1 MTHVDWSVLSGP
13 RVSRRTMLKVAAATG
28 SIGFAQRWEALAA
41 AAPTLAPASQ
51 EATPGGTLKLGY
63 SLQQILS
70 LDPAQVTQGIVAGE
84 LVANLFS
91 SLVQFDE
98 NLGLIA
104 DLAETWDVAPDGK
117 QYTFHLRRG
126 LKHHNGDALVA
137 EDFLYTHKRTTNP
150 DFASPHANKLALI
163 SEITAPDEQT
173 VLIKLSQPYAP
184 FLATAC
190 SRGPGRALTP
200 ISKRAAEELG
210 DEKFGLSP
218 VGCGPFKIVPETV
231 EAGKG
236 FEMVAFEE
244 WYGGRPFLDKIVV
257 QLIPEESSQISAL
270 EAGDVDMLDIAPLQ
284 GVAQL
289 KENGDLTVIE
299 APGTNWIGLTMNFK
313 RPPWDKPEARMAVSK
328 AIDRD
333 DFIKK
338 AVFGLGTPSVG
349 AIAPAFSWAYMKPED
364 VDNPQAFDLEQAK
377 TLAEQSGLNGT
388 KASLLATQDTRA
400 AEVLRNQ
407 LKEIGLDIQV
417 ELLQNAAWN
426 ERWEAGDFDMLTNGS
441 VVDADPDDGHW
452 NFFQS
457 EGPWNTYGYKSAKA
471 DELLA
476 SSRSTADQATR
487 AQAFQQLQ
495 TELEKDVAYAFLY
508 HYSDFVAFY
517 SYVKGYT
524 PIPEMRYMEKVWLD
538 K

>member
-1 MTHVDWSVLSGP
+1 MAHVDWSLLSGP
-13 RVSRRTMLKVAAATG
+13 RVSRRTMLQVATASGAV
-28 SIGFAQRWEALAA
+28 GFAQRWEALAA
-41 AAPTLAPASQ
+41 AAPRPAPAAQ
-51 EATPGGTLKLGY
+51 EPKPGGTLRLGY
-63 SLQQILS
+63 SLQQILT
-70 LDPAQVTQGIVAGE
+70 LDPPQVTQGIVAGE

-98 NLGLIA
+98 NLGLVA
-104 DLAETWDVAPDGK
+104 DLAETWEVAPDGLL
-117 QYTFHLRRG
+117 YTFKLRSG
-126 LKHHNGDALVA
+126 LTHHNGDPLVA
-137 EDFLYTHKRTTNP
+137 ADVLYTHQRTINP
-150 DFASPHANKLALI
+150 DFASPHANKLALVT
-163 SEITAPDEQT
+163 EITAPDELT
-173 VLIKLSQPYAP
+173 VVVALSAPYAP

-200 ISKRAAEELG
+200 ISKRAVEELG
-210 DEKFGLSP
+210 DEQFGLTP
-218 VGCGPFKIVPETV
+218 VGCGPFMIVPETA

-236 FEMVAFEE
+236 FEMVAFEG

-270 EAGDVDMLDIAPLQ
+270 EAGDVDMLDIVPLQ

-289 KENGDLTVIE
+289 QGNDELTIVE
-299 APGTNWIGLTMNFK
+299 APGTNWIGLTMNFA

-338 AVFGLGTPSVG
+338 AVFGLGIPSVG
-349 AIAPAFSWAYMKPED
+349 AIAPAFSWVYRAPAD
-364 VDNPQAFDLEQAK
+364 VDNPQAFDLEGAK
-377 TLAEQSGLNGT
+377 ALAEQSGLTGT
-388 KASLLATQDTRA
+388 TVSLLATQDTRV

-407 LKEIGLDIQV
+407 LKEIGLDVQI

-426 ERWEAGDFDMLTNGS
+426 ERWQAGDFDMLTNGS

-457 EGPWNTYGYKSAKA
+457 EGPWNTYGYASAKV

-476 SSRSTADQATR
+476 GTRATADQAAR
-487 AQAFQQLQ
+487 AETFQQLQ
-495 TELEKDVAYAFLY
+495 TELERDVAYAFLY
-508 HYSDFVAFY
+508 HYSDYIGFYAFVQ
-517 SYVKGYT
+517 GYR